1 MLTFWIRTYFYN
13 IINTHTQNKKKT
25 KNKNFLNTVTNSFKL
40 ALNKIRIFLNGFLS
54 VFEEK

>member
-40 ALNKIRIFLNGFLS
+40 ALNKIRIF
-54 VFEEK
+54 